1 MDDLCKGLIET
12 QFVHASY
19 ELDAYMRCVWL
30 FGGRVLNVPCS
41 HVGHLETISG
51 RNYRLSWQH
60 QTNVNYKR
68 IIDVWLPEHD
78 KYVYYY
84 NPSLKLRNLHF
95 NTCLSAVI
103 PHTNPYLSTC
113 NKNDT
118 LHQAFFLN
126 ELGELRFPIHI
137 FNDYSGQLH
146 INEYIQYYNVGS
158 ASRWIHWPGGPMQC
172 YSSNQC
178 LEATETNT
186 VLLTACDKEKSAQRW
201 KFNTYSNKLYSILRT
216 KPAKKKNYYWYT
228 LYMEHIQT
236 EGNLT
241 I

>member
-1 MDDLCKGLIET
+1 LWPECLMFSGKLSSLRYIYIYIIIYTKCFKTSMGEIIYYLCTIWLIWC
-12 QFVHASY
+12 
-19 ELDAYMRCVWL
+19 LL
-30 FGGRVLNVPCS
+30 FMF
-41 HVGHLETISG
+41 
-51 RNYRLSWQH
+51 Q
-60 QTNVNYKR
+60 
-68 IIDVWLPEHD
+68 
-78 KYVYYY
+78 
-84 NPSLKLRNLHF
+84 
-95 NTCLSAVI
+95 
-103 PHTNPYLSTC
+103 
-113 NKNDT
+113 
-118 LHQAFFLN
+118 
-126 ELGELRFPIHI
+126 
-137 FNDYSGQLH
+137 
-146 INEYIQYYNVGS
+146 
-158 ASRWIHWPGGPMQC
+158 GGPMQC